1 MLNAYVN
8 HVEQK
13 STNQLLKNQVK
24 LMTEKQFRKNILF
37 RCYCSSNYYNKVVA
51 CTIHKFTTTRI
62 QNMLKSKNIVI
73 PPLLPDST

>member
-24 LMTEKQFRKNILF
+24 SMTEKQFRKNILF
-37 RCYCSSNYYNKVVA
+37 SCYCSSNYYNKVVA

-62 QNMLKSKNIVI
+62 QSMLKSKNIVI